1 MRLFQ
6 IDSFTD
12 QVFKGNP
19 AGVLL
24 SDEILTQEYM
34 QNMASEMNLS
44 ETAFTYCADGKRI
57 IKFFTPTVEVDL
69 CGHATLAT
77 CHVLWEEG
85 IVRGKVIE
93 LQANKVTIIAE
104 QKEGKIQFRF
114 PVVTSTLCPI
124 DDYCDKETIESHL
137 TKNNWQVS
145 ILEDEEAVKTARVD
159 LDSLAE
165 DGKYLI
171 LTAKGDMSDFVLRVF
186 APLAGI
192 PEDPVTGYAQSIVA
206 PIWSA
211 ILNKQ
216 KLHSYQVSTRSG
228 AIWAEMIGD
237 EVLISGFAK
246 TVFEA
251 KLKF

>member
-6 IDSFTD
+6 VDSFTD
-12 QVFKGNP
+12 RVFKGNP

-24 SDEILTQEYM
+24 SDEILTQDFM
-34 QNMASEMNLS
+34 QNMANEMNLS
-44 ETAFTYCADGKRI
+44 ETAFVYCVEGQRI

-85 IVRGKVIE
+85 IVQDEIIE
-93 LQANKVTIIAE
+93 LEANKVTILAE
-104 QKEGKIQFRF
+104 RKDGKIQFRF
-114 PVVTSTLCPI
+114 PVVTSALCPI
-124 DDYCDKETIESHL
+124 DDYCDKETVESHL

-145 ILEDEEAVKTARVD
+145 ILENEDAVKTAVVK
-159 LDSLAE
+159 LDSLVKDE
-165 DGKYLI
+165 KYLI
-171 LTAKGDMSDFVLRVF
+171 LSSRGDNSDFVLRVF

-192 PEDPVTGYAQSIVA
+192 PEDPVTGYAQAIVS

-211 ILNKQ
+211 ILDKQ
-216 KLHSYQVSTRSG
+216 KLHSYQVSTRCG
-228 AIWAEMIGD
+228 EIWTEIIGD
-237 EVLISGFAK
+237 EVLISGNAK

-251 KLKF
+251 KLKI